1 MNYKKIII
9 TNTWTEIRHGHA
21 RAELESVKK
30 LCASLQIQAEIY
42 SEDLGF
48 GDIHRKNYQRRKY
61 IKYEVNSQH
70 RILRIGAKFSL
81 ALNLRRLL
89 LQRESK
95 YESAFITSARSNDLW
110 MLLLLPRKKPISI
123 RLIDGPKNGLHSK
136 IFMIIYQLL
145 GRDVLVFLE
154 TSSAVEL
161 LYQNCRIK
169 LDVLPSIQ
177 GLVLQTK
184 QTRNIVAIF
193 WPVSYRESTERMH
206 RIIQQLHSF
215 DLAIRLPRGETIP
228 SDISKNFKIVEMG
241 ISDSE
246 FLDICS
252 EVKVAV
258 LPHQDYGT
266 RGSGL
271 MATFAALGKPIVT
284 SRSNNCIEDLV
295 RHGAEIVELDLSRLR
310 ADVDSLISVDSK
322 TTYKYREWT
331 LKSWINALGKNDTQ
345 F

>member
-1 MNYKKIII
+1 M
-9 TNTWTEIRHGHA
+9 WTEITHGHA
-21 RAELESVKK
+21 RSELESVKK
-30 LCASLQIQAEIY
+30 LCTNLQIEAEIY

-48 GDIHRKNYQRRKY
+48 GEIHRKNYQKRKNKTY
-61 IKYEVNSQH
+61 KVNSQH

-89 LQRESK
+89 LERESR
-95 YESAFITSARSNDLW
+95 YESAFITSARPSDLW
-110 MLLLLPRKKPISI
+110 LLLLLPRKKPSSI
-123 RLIDGPKNGLHSK
+123 RLIDGPKQGLYSK
-136 IFMIIYQLL
+136 IFMIIYRLL
-145 GRDVLVFLE
+145 GRNVRVFLE
-154 TSSAVEL
+154 TSSAVDL
-161 LYQNCRIK
+161 TYQNCRVK

-177 GLVLQTK
+177 GLVVQTK

-193 WPVSYRESTERMH
+193 WPVSYRESRQRMH
-206 RIIQQLHSF
+206 QIIQELHSL

-228 SDISKNFKIVEMG
+228 SDSSKNLKIIEIG

-284 SRSNNCIEDLV
+284 SLSNKCIEDLV
-295 RHGAEIVELDLSRLR
+295 QHGAEVVNLDLRRLR
-310 ADVDSLISVDSK
+310 TDVDSLISVDSK
-322 TTYKYREWT
+322 TAYKYREWT
-331 LKSWINALGKNDTQ
+331 LQSWINALGKNDTQ